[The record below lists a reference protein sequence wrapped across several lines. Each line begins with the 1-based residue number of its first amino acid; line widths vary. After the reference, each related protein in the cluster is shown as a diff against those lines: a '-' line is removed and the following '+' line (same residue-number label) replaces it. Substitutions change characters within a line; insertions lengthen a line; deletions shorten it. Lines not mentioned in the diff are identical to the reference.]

1 MLVQIHSAPI
11 ELFLSVSGTGIQ
23 PPKTYI
29 LQTEGDA
36 VVTHKLDAHL
46 NKTMMLRVK
55 DALLVS
61 DDGGRVK
68 ASGKRC

>member
-29 LQTEGDA
+29 LQTGGETVA
-36 VVTHKLDAHL
+36 THKLDEHF
-46 NKTMMLRVK
+46 NRTVMLRVK

-61 DDGGRVK
+61 NYSGRVK